1 MKKLFFLF
9 LIFFIVLIGLSFAS
23 VTAQEQKIKLLFHLE
38 NSFYTIN
45 GIEYQMDTHPLI
57 RQDRTFLPIRFV
69 IDPIGAF
76 LSWEGHERKVVIEI
90 ENKKIELW
98 IDKPMAKVNGIDT
111 PIDTDPEVMPF
122 ILQGRTM
129 LPIRF
134 IAENLGAQVNWDA
147 ETKEI
152 EIIWT
157 TE

>member
-1 MKKLFFLF
+1 M
-9 LIFFIVLIGLSFAS
+9 IAI
-23 VTAQEQKIKLLFHLE
+23 AQEHTLKLVFRID
-38 NSFYTIN
+38 SSTYTIN
-45 GIEYQMDTHPLI
+45 GIEYQMDAYPVI
-57 RQDRTFLPIRFV
+57 RQNRAFLPIRFV
-69 IDPIGAF
+69 VDPIGAF
-76 LSWEGHERKVVIEI
+76 LSWEGHERKVIIGI

-134 IAENLGAQVNWDA
+134 VAENLGAQVNWDT

>member
-1 MKKLFFLF
+1 MKKIFFLF
-9 LIFFIVLIGLSFAS
+9 LIFFIISCLAPMIAI
-23 VTAQEQKIKLLFHLE
+23 AQEHTLKLVFRID
-38 NSFYTIN
+38 SSTYTIN
-45 GIEYQMDTHPLI
+45 GIEYQMDAYPVI
-57 RQDRTFLPIRFV
+57 RQNRAFLPIRFV
-69 IDPIGAF
+69 VDPIGAF
-76 LSWEGHERKVVIEI
+76 LSWEGHERKVIIGI

-134 IAENLGAQVNWDA
+134 VAENLGAQVNWDT

>member
-1 MKKLFFLF
+1 
-9 LIFFIVLIGLSFAS
+9 
-23 VTAQEQKIKLLFHLE
+23 
-38 NSFYTIN
+38 
-45 GIEYQMDTHPLI
+45 MDAYPVI
-57 RQDRTFLPIRFV
+57 RQNRAFLPIRFV
-69 IDPIGAF
+69 VDPIGAF
-76 LSWEGHERKVVIEI
+76 LSWEGRERKVIIEI

-134 IAENLGAQVNWDA
+134 VAENLGAQVNWDA
-147 ETKEI
+147 EKEEI
-152 EIIWT
+152 KIIWT